1 MFHIG
6 WLRGKLFIYDRSFIG
21 LWPKDGCKWN
31 AWVRDITA
39 VIYLPQYAKGSN
51 V

>member
-39 VIYLPQYAKGSN
+39 RFEGTWLIRSEV
-51 V
+51 